1 MGIHGAIDWRAEAAS
16 ALEWWRDAGVDM
28 LVDEDPRDW
37 TAREAAPAV
46 ASNTPQPAA
55 LAEPEPEVPLPA
67 TLEAFIDWRFGGG
80 APESTW
86 VEPIV
91 APTGNP
97 AAPLMVITDFP
108 DSGHES
114 EGDAASLLGGPAGLL
129 FDLMLAAI
137 GQTRDSIYFAP
148 LCAARPITGS
158 VPREADERLGEL
170 IRHHIALA
178 APQQLLLLGQ
188 TVSRAV
194 LGAGG
199 GLQRGRLQPVNQ
211 ENGQSLMVATFHPRF
226 LLTRPAA
233 KADAWKD
240 LQLLLG
246 EHRL

>member
-1 MGIHGAIDWRAEAAS
+1 MDWRAEAAS

-28 LVDEDPRDW
+28 LVDDDPRDW

-46 ASNTPQPAA
+46 ASSGPQPVAF
-55 LAEPEPEVPLPA
+55 AEPEPEIPLPA
-67 TLEAFIDWRFGGG
+67 TLEAFIDWRFGSG
-80 APESTW
+80 APELGW

-108 DSGHES
+108 ES
-114 EGDAASLLGGPAGLL
+114 EGEAPSLFAGPAGRL
-129 FDLMLAAI
+129 FDRMLAAI
-137 GQTRDSIYFAP
+137 GLDRDSVYFAP

-158 VPREADERLGEL
+158 VPRDAEARLGEL

-178 APQQLLLLGQ
+178 EPKKLLLLGQ

-194 LGAGG
+194 LGAEG

-240 LQLLLG
+240 LQLLLEG
-246 EHRL
+246 HAK

>member
-1 MGIHGAIDWRAEAAS
+1 MDWRAEAAS

-46 ASNTPQPAA
+46 ASNTPQPA
-55 LAEPEPEVPLPA
+55 LAEPEPEIPLPA
-67 TLEAFIDWRFGGG
+67 TLEAFIDWRFGSG

-86 VEPIV
+86 VERIV

-108 DSGHES
+108 ES
-114 EGDAASLLGGPAGLL
+114 EGEFPSLMAGPAGRL
-129 FDLMLAAI
+129 FDRMLAAI
-137 GQTRDSIYFAP
+137 GLDRDSVYFAP

-158 VPREADERLGEL
+158 VPREAEERLGEL
-170 IRHHIALA
+170 VRHHITLA
-178 APQQLLLLGQ
+178 APQKLLLLGQ

-194 LGAGG
+194 LGADG
-199 GLQRGRLQPVNQ
+199 GLQRGRLQAVNQ

-240 LQLLLG
+240 LQLLLEG
-246 EHRL
+246 QAK

>member
-1 MGIHGAIDWRAEAAS
+1 MGNAGVVDWRAEAAS

-28 LVDEDPRDW
+28 LVDEEPRDW

-46 ASNTPQPAA
+46 ASAAAQPA

-67 TLEAFIDWRFGGG
+67 TLEAFIDWRFGSG
-80 APESTW
+80 APESAW

-108 DSGHES
+108 ES
-114 EGDAASLLGGPAGLL
+114 DGDTPSLMAGPAGRL
-129 FDLMLAAI
+129 FDRMLAAI
-137 GQTRDSIYFAP
+137 GLDRDSVYFAP

-158 VPREADERLGEL
+158 VPRDAEERLGEL
-170 IRHHIALA
+170 VRYHVSLV
-178 APQQLLLLGQ
+178 APQKLLLLGQ

-194 LGAGG
+194 LGADS

-240 LQLLLG
+240 LQLLLEG
-246 EHRL
+246 QA

>member
-1 MGIHGAIDWRAEAAS
+1 MGISGAIDWRAEAAS

-28 LVDEDPRDW
+28 LVDDDPRDW

-46 ASNTPQPAA
+46 ASNASQPVA

-67 TLEAFIDWRFGGG
+67 TLEAFIDWRFGSA
-80 APESTW
+80 APESGW
-86 VEPIV
+86 VEPVV

-108 DSGHES
+108 ES
-114 EGDAASLLGGPAGLL
+114 EGEVPSLLSGPAGRL
-129 FDLMLAAI
+129 FDRMLAAI
-137 GQTRDSIYFAP
+137 GVDRDAIYFAP

-158 VPREADERLGEL
+158 VPREVEERLGEL
-170 IRHHIALA
+170 VRHHIALA
-178 APQQLLLLGQ
+178 APKRLLLLGQ

-194 LGAGG
+194 IGSDG
-199 GLQRGRLQPVNQ
+199 GLQRGRLQAVNQ

-240 LQLLLG
+240 LQLLL
-246 EHRL
+246 EEQAE

>member
-1 MGIHGAIDWRAEAAS
+1 
-16 ALEWWRDAGVDM
+16 M

-46 ASNTPQPAA
+46 ASDWPQPIA
-55 LAEPEPEVPLPA
+55 LVEPDPEIPLPA
-67 TLEAFIDWRFGGG
+67 TLEAFIDWRFGSG
-80 APESTW
+80 APESSW

-108 DSGHES
+108 ES
-114 EGDAASLLGGPAGLL
+114 EGESPSLLAGPAGRLL
-129 FDLMLAAI
+129 DRMLAAI
-137 GQTRDSIYFAP
+137 GLDRDSVYFAP

-158 VPREADERLGEL
+158 VPRDAEERLGEL
-170 IRHHIALA
+170 IRHHIALT
-178 APQQLLLLGQ
+178 APQKLLLLGQ

-194 LGAGG
+194 LGAEAR
-199 GLQRGRLQPVNQ
+199 LQRGRLQPVNQ

-240 LQLLLG
+240 LQLLLEG
-246 EHRL
+246 QTK

>member
-1 MGIHGAIDWRAEAAS
+1 MGIAGVVDWRAEAAS

-28 LVDEDPRDW
+28 LVEEDPRDW

-46 ASNTPQPAA
+46 ASSAPQPA

-67 TLEAFIDWRFGGG
+67 TLEAFIDWRFGSG
-80 APESTW
+80 APESGW

-97 AAPLMVITDFP
+97 AAPLMVVTDFP
-108 DSGHES
+108 ESGPES
-114 EGDAASLLGGPAGLL
+114 EGEVPSLLSGPAGRL
-129 FDLMLAAI
+129 FDRMLAAI
-137 GQTRDSIYFAP
+137 GLDRDSIYLVP

-158 VPREADERLGEL
+158 VPREAEERLGEL
-170 IRHHIALA
+170 VRHHIALA
-178 APQQLLLLGQ
+178 APQKLLLLGQ

-194 LGAGG
+194 IRGDG
-199 GLQRGRLQPVNQ
+199 GLQRGRLQSVNQ

-240 LQLLLG
+240 LQLLLEG
-246 EHRL
+246 QA

>member
-1 MGIHGAIDWRAEAAS
+1 MDWRAEAAS

-28 LVDEDPRDW
+28 LVDEDSRDW

-46 ASNTPQPAA
+46 ASSAPQPAA

-67 TLEAFIDWRFGGG
+67 TLEAFIDWRFGSG

-97 AAPLMVITDFP
+97 AAPLMVVTDFP
-108 DSGHES
+108 ES
-114 EGDAASLLGGPAGLL
+114 EGDTTSLLAGPAGRL
-129 FDLMLAAI
+129 FDHMLAAI
-137 GQTRDSIYFAP
+137 DLDRDSIYFAP

-158 VPREADERLGEL
+158 VPREAEERLGEL
-170 IRHHIALA
+170 IRHHVALA
-178 APQQLLLLGQ
+178 APRKLLLLGQ

>member
-1 MGIHGAIDWRAEAAS
+1 MGISGAFDWRAEAAS
-16 ALEWWRDAGVDM
+16 ALEWWRDAGVDV
-28 LVDEDPRDW
+28 LVDDDPRDW

-46 ASNTPQPAA
+46 ASTTPQPVA

-67 TLEAFIDWRFGGG
+67 TLEAFIDWRFGSG
-80 APESTW
+80 APESGW

-108 DSGHES
+108 ES
-114 EGDAASLLGGPAGLL
+114 DGETPSLLSGPAGRL
-129 FDLMLAAI
+129 FDRMLAAI
-137 GQTRDSIYFAP
+137 GLDRDAIYFAP

-158 VPREADERLGEL
+158 VPRDAEERLGEL
-170 IRHHIALA
+170 LRHHIALT
-178 APQQLLLLGQ
+178 APKRLLLLGQ

-194 LGAGG
+194 IGSDG
-199 GLQRGRLQPVNQ
+199 GLQRGRLQAVNQ

-240 LQLLLG
+240 LQLLL
-246 EHRL
+246 EEQAE

>member
-1 MGIHGAIDWRAEAAS
+1 MGIAGAVDWRAEAAS

-46 ASNTPQPAA
+46 ASNAPQPA
-55 LAEPEPEVPLPA
+55 LAEPEPEEQLPA
-67 TLEAFIDWRFGGG
+67 TLEAFIDWRFGSG
-80 APESTW
+80 APESAW

-91 APTGNP
+91 APMGNP

-108 DSGHES
+108 ES
-114 EGDAASLLGGPAGLL
+114 EGEAPSLLAGPAGRL
-129 FDLMLAAI
+129 FDRMLAAI
-137 GQTRDSIYFAP
+137 GLDRDSVYFAP

-158 VPREADERLGEL
+158 VPREAEERLGEL
-170 IRHHIALA
+170 VRHHVALA
-178 APQQLLLLGQ
+178 APQKLLLLGQ

-194 LGAGG
+194 LGADG

-240 LQLLLG
+240 LQLLLEG
-246 EHRL
+246 QA

>member
-1 MGIHGAIDWRAEAAS
+1 MGIAGVVDWRAEAAS

-46 ASNTPQPAA
+46 ASSAPQPVV

-67 TLEAFIDWRFGGG
+67 TLEAFIHWRFGSG

-86 VEPIV
+86 VESIV
-91 APTGNP
+91 SPTGDV

-108 DSGHES
+108 ES
-114 EGDAASLLGGPAGLL
+114 EGEAPSLLAGPAGRL
-129 FDLMLAAI
+129 FDRMLAAI
-137 GQTRDSIYFAP
+137 GLDRDSIYFAP

-158 VPREADERLGEL
+158 VPREAEERLGEL
-170 IRHHIALA
+170 VRHHIALA
-178 APQQLLLLGQ
+178 APQKLLLLGQ

-211 ENGQSLMVATFHPRF
+211 ENGQYLMVATFHPRF

-240 LQLLLG
+240 LQLLLEG
-246 EHRL
+246 QTL

>member
-1 MGIHGAIDWRAEAAS
+1 MGIAGVVDWRAEAAS

-28 LVDEDPRDW
+28 LVDEEPRDW
-37 TAREAAPAV
+37 TARESAPAV
-46 ASNTPQPAA
+46 ASSAAQPA

-67 TLEAFIDWRFGGG
+67 TLEAFIDWRFGSG
-80 APESTW
+80 APESAW

-108 DSGHES
+108 ES
-114 EGDAASLLGGPAGLL
+114 EGETPSLLAGPAGHL
-129 FDLMLAAI
+129 FDRMLAAI
-137 GQTRDSIYFAP
+137 GLDRDSVYFAP

-158 VPREADERLGEL
+158 VPRDAEERLGEL
-170 IRHHIALA
+170 VRHHIALTE
-178 APQQLLLLGQ
+178 PKKLLLLGQ

-240 LQLLLG
+240 LQLLLEG
-246 EHRL
+246 QA